1 MPFDSGTLK
10 KKKKS
15 VAATEAP
22 ETWRRNEQMI
32 VWPLGVLTFSFE
44 RRPWKRDLFVGRLFC
59 FVFYYFI

>member
-32 VWPLGVLTFSFE
+32 V
-44 RRPWKRDLFVGRLFC
+44 
-59 FVFYYFI
+59 